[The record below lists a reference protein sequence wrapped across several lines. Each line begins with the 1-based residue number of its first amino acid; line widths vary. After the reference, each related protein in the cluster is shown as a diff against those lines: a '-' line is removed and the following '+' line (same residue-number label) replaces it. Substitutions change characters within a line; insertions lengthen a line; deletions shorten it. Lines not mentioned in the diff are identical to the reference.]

1 MKFIVIYLILFF
13 YNNFVVAVD
22 IKIEAKVQNEIITN
36 IDVDHEKKY
45 LMFLNPKLRELDD
58 TKIQ

>member
-22 IKIEAKVQNEIITN
+22 IKIEVKVQNEIITN
-36 IDVDHEKKY
+36 IDVDHEKKI
-45 LMFLNPKLRELDD
+45 FDVFKS
-58 TKIQ
+58 KIKRVR